1 MTPMTESTGTGTRWL
16 SKEEQGVWRAYL
28 VATSMLTARLADELE
43 AGTGLTNADYELL
56 VQLSESEGRRLRMS
70 ALADRSLSSKS
81 RLSHAV
87 ARFEARGWVRR
98 EPCDDD
104 RRGAWAVLT
113 DEGFAVLEAAAPL
126 HVENVRRH
134 LFDPLSEAEVE
145 QLGRICRTLTAH
157 LCSLDGADTEVAL
170 RVMGGPAP
178 A

>member
-1 MTPMTESTGTGTRWL
+1 MTEQQDATRWL
-16 SKEEQGVWRAYL
+16 SREEQAVWRAYL
-28 VATSMLTARLADELE
+28 VATSMLTARLADDLE
-43 AGTGLTNADYELL
+43 SATGLTNGDYELL
-56 VQLSESEGRRLRMS
+56 VQLSESEGRRLRMT
-70 ALADRSLSSKS
+70 ALASRSLSSKS

-87 ARFEARGWVRR
+87 SRFEARGWVRR
-98 EPCDDD
+98 EQCEDD

-134 LFDPLSEAEVE
+134 LFDPLSEAEVAE
-145 QLGRICRTLTAH
+145 LGRICRTVADH
-157 LCSLDGADTEVAL
+157 LCGVEGADAETAL

>member
-1 MTPMTESTGTGTRWL
+1 MTETGTGTRWL
-16 SKEEQGVWRAYL
+16 SKDEQGVWRAYL
-28 VATSMLTARLADELE
+28 VATAMLSARLADDLE
-43 AGTGLTNADYELL
+43 TATGLTNDDYELL

-70 ALADRSLSSKS
+70 ALANRSLSSKS

-98 EPCDDD
+98 EQCDDD

-113 DEGFAVLEAAAPL
+113 DEGFAVLEAAAPI
-126 HVENVRRH
+126 HVEAVRRH
-134 LFDPLSEAEVE
+134 LFDPLADADIEA
-145 QLGRICRTLTAH
+145 LGRICRTLTSH
-157 LCSLDGADTEVAL
+157 LCSLEGADTEVAL

>member
-1 MTPMTESTGTGTRWL
+1 MTERDETGTRWL
-16 SKEEQGVWRAYL
+16 SKEEQGVWRAYV
-28 VATSMLTARLADELE
+28 VATSMLVAQLGADLE
-43 AGTGLTNADYELL
+43 AGTDLTQADYELL

-70 ALADRSLSSKS
+70 ALANRSLSSKS

-98 EPCDDD
+98 EQCDDD

-113 DEGFAVLEAAAPL
+113 DEGFAVLEAAAPV
-126 HVENVRRH
+126 HVESVRNH
-134 LFDPLSEAEVE
+134 LFDSLTEAQIEE
-145 QLGRICRTLTAH
+145 LGRICRTLAAH
-157 LCSLDGADTEVAL
+157 LCSLDGADTDVAL

>member
-1 MTPMTESTGTGTRWL
+1 MPTMTERIEAGTRWL
-16 SKEEQGVWRAYL
+16 SRDEQAVWRAYL
-28 VATSMLTARLADELE
+28 VAGSMLSARLAEDLE
-43 AGTGLTNADYELL
+43 AATGLTNADYELL

-70 ALADRSLSSKS
+70 ALASRSLSSKS

-113 DEGFAVLEAAAPL
+113 DEGFAVLEAAAPI
-126 HVENVRRH
+126 HVEAVRRH

-145 QLGRICRTLTAH
+145 ELGRICRALTAH
-157 LCSLDGADTEVAL
+157 LCSLEGADTEMAL

>member
-1 MTPMTESTGTGTRWL
+1 MAEQQDATRWL
-16 SKEEQGVWRAYL
+16 TRDEQAVWRAYL
-28 VATSMLTARLADELE
+28 VATNMLAARLADDLE
-43 AGTGLTNADYELL
+43 AATGLTNSDYELL
-56 VQLSESEGRRLRMS
+56 VQLSESEGRRLRMT
-70 ALADRSLSSKS
+70 ALASRSLSSKS

-87 ARFEARGWVRR
+87 SRFEARGWVRR
-98 EPCDDD
+98 EQCEDD

-134 LFDPLSEAEVE
+134 LFDPLSATEVAE
-145 QLGRICRTLTAH
+145 LGRICRTLADH
-157 LCSLDGADTEVAL
+157 LCGVEGADAETAL

>member
-1 MTPMTESTGTGTRWL
+1 MT
-16 SKEEQGVWRAYL
+16 
-28 VATSMLTARLADELE
+28 
-43 AGTGLTNADYELL
+43 
-56 VQLSESEGRRLRMS
+56 
-70 ALADRSLSSKS
+70 ALASRSLSSKS

-87 ARFEARGWVRR
+87 SRFEARGWVRR
-98 EPCDDD
+98 EQCEDD

-134 LFDPLSEAEVE
+134 LFDPLSATEVAE
-145 QLGRICRTLTAH
+145 LGRICRTLADH
-157 LCSLDGADTEVAL
+157 LCGVEGADAETAL